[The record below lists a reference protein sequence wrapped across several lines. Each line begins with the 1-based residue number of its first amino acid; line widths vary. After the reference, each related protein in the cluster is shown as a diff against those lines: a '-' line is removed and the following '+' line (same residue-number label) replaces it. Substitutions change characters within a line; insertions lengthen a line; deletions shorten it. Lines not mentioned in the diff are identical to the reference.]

1 VTNSKQDKPGSRPQA
16 MGSAAERNEKTSSTG
31 GGEYA
36 GGDRADNQA
45 DVQGEGN
52 YDAAR
57 EYDDAQRE
65 FANSGR
71 VERAARDAAPRS
83 SDEARQMEQAEREGK
98 SHSKGEDQDDEMKR

>member
-1 VTNSKQDKPGSRPQA
+1 MTTSRQDKLGDRPQA
-16 MGSAAERNEKTSSTG
+16 TGSAAERKEKTQSP

-36 GGDRADNQA
+36 SDDRGHEQG

-57 EYDDAQRE
+57 QYDDAQRA
-65 FANSGR
+65 FVDSGR

-83 SDEARQMEQAEREGK
+83 SDEARQLEQAEREGK
-98 SHSKGEDQDDEMKR
+98 SHSKGEDADDEMKR